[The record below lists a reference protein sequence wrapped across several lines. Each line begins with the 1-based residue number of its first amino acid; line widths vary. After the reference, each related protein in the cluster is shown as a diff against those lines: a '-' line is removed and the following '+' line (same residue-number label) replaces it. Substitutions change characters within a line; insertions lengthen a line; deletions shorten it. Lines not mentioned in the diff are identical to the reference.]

1 LKFEAD
7 LDELRPAL
15 NAFTGTF
22 GDGFTAS
29 KTCQPQVPETLM
41 ARQASSGRD

>member
-22 GDGFTAS
+22 GDGFTSS
-29 KTCQPQVPETLM
+29 KTC
-41 ARQASSGRD
+41 